1 MSQFRYRTRIDLG
14 VAAVTLLTGSF
25 FLYQAMGIEPGYGGS
40 VRPMML
46 PIFIAVTMMV
56 LGGLVGL
63 TALMNNAGLPSLK
76 DEAVELA
83 DASGDQFGFRDSN
96 LRRIAAV
103 VGTGIAYLILF
114 HALGY
119 FLATLISFVLIQ
131 LTFGSRNLIT
141 IAVTAVIGTAI
152 YQYVFMHLMGLYDP
166 PGALFNFGKL
176 ISSLSGA

>member
-1 MSQFRYRTRIDLG
+1 MSQLRYRTRIDLG
-14 VAAVTLLTGSF
+14 VAVVTLLTGSF

-40 VRPMML
+40 NGPIML
-46 PIFIAVTMMV
+46 PMFIAVTMMV
-56 LGGLVGL
+56 LGVLVAL
-63 TALMNNAGLPSLK
+63 SALMNNAGLPSLK

-103 VGTGIAYLILF
+103 IGTGIAYLVLF

-119 FLATLISFVLIQ
+119 FLATLMSFVLIL
-131 LTFGSRNLIT
+131 LTFGCRNLIT
-141 IAVTAVIGTAI
+141 LAVTSVIGTII

-166 PGALFNFGKL
+166 PGALLNFGKL

>member
-56 LGGLVGL
+56 GIA
-63 TALMNNAGLPSLK
+63 ALINNAGLPSLK

-114 HALGY
+114 HAFGY
-119 FLATLISFVLIQ
+119 FLATLISFVLIL